1 MILLVFKASITNA
14 VIQNDFKSLKKEF
27 SKMNLPN
34 VQLDFS
40 NIFNSQQNL
49 EDLSQ
54 KLLHINQVLLS
65 SKNIETQNT
74 CEMIEYKKLR
84 FDLKLHKSRLQLL
97 KNKVDNSESYN
108 GSIYKLNYAKQ
119 WYQLLTLWWLGE
131 DISPKELKAIGE
143 NEFELAYKQL
153 TLINRV
159 EQDKKIASKNSEYIK
174 KAYLQTE
181 ATLMQHFYKL
191 FPTGWAF
198 KPVKIEK
205 SNLGNSFPAPGY
217 YNLELETFFYNP
229 LDDNYNLSQLDWLF
243 VHEAIP
249 GHHYQKQI
257 VDKYGICSQQIVTE
271 AEMAFTE
278 GWAAYTETLGKELG
292 LFQDINSYYF
302 ALKWQAL
309 RAMRVIIDVGIHAQG
324 WSVSEAESY
333 WLKNFPEGKD
343 VMNREIARIQKWPMQ
358 VNTYVYGKYK
368 IEQLKSQLKQQQ
380 GLLFNGVQFHKNV
393 ISLSQLPL
401 SSINN
406 YQQIFTNN
414 KKGVIHEK

>member
-143 NEFELAYKQL
+143 NEFELAYKQFF
-153 TLINRV
+153 
-159 EQDKKIASKNSEYIK
+159 IK
-174 KAYLQTE
+174 S
-181 ATLMQHFYKL
+181 
-191 FPTGWAF
+191 
-198 KPVKIEK
+198 IEVC
-205 SNLGNSFPAPGY
+205 L
-217 YNLELETFFYNP
+217 
-229 LDDNYNLSQLDWLF
+229 
-243 VHEAIP
+243 
-249 GHHYQKQI
+249 
-257 VDKYGICSQQIVTE
+257 
-271 AEMAFTE
+271 
-278 GWAAYTETLGKELG
+278 
-292 LFQDINSYYF
+292 
-302 ALKWQAL
+302 
-309 RAMRVIIDVGIHAQG
+309 
-324 WSVSEAESY
+324 
-333 WLKNFPEGKD
+333 
-343 VMNREIARIQKWPMQ
+343 
-358 VNTYVYGKYK
+358 
-368 IEQLKSQLKQQQ
+368 
-380 GLLFNGVQFHKNV
+380 
-393 ISLSQLPL
+393 
-401 SSINN
+401 
-406 YQQIFTNN
+406 
-414 KKGVIHEK
+414 